1 MNRPGKNRS
10 LPLAARARWTPELL
24 TAVAEGERQALGPVL
39 ARDEDGAAIEAARLA
54 LDRTL
59 ELARAA
65 LAREPPSRPIACA
78 KGCSHCCYSKV
89 VITAPEAL
97 RIAAHLRS
105 TLDPDALA
113 AVLARLVAVDDRTRG
128 LTRARRF
135 EAKIPCPLL
144 ADDGSC
150 SVHAVRPITCAGW
163 TSLDAGAC
171 ERHFAAEI
179 EEKSA
184 PVYALGY
191 EISGAILAGL
201 SQACTDVGLDGALLE
216 LTAAARIALARPT
229 AGERWR
235 RRLPVFALARD
246 AESSE

>member
-1 MNRPGKNRS
+1 M
-10 LPLAARARWTPELL
+10 
-24 TAVAEGERQALGPVL
+24 AEGERSALGPVL
-39 ARDEDGAAIEAARLA
+39 TRDDDGAAIEAAQLA

-65 LAREPPSRPIACA
+65 LSREPPSRPIACA
-78 KGCSHCCYSKV
+78 KGCSYCCYSKV
-89 VITAPEAL
+89 VCTPPEAL
-97 RIAAHLRS
+97 RIAEHLRR
-105 TLDPDALA
+105 TLDPEAFA
-113 AVLARLVAVDDRTRG
+113 AVLARVVAVDDRTRG
-128 LTRARRF
+128 LTRAKRF

-163 TSLDAGAC
+163 TSLDVGAC

-179 EEKSA
+179 EGKSA

-191 EISGAILAGL
+191 EISGAVLAGL
-201 SQACTDVGLDGALLE
+201 AQACTDVGLDGALLE
-216 LTAAARIALARPT
+216 LTAAARIALARPN

-235 RRLPVFALARD
+235 RRLPVFTLARD
-246 AESSE
+246 AESAPDFPLDR